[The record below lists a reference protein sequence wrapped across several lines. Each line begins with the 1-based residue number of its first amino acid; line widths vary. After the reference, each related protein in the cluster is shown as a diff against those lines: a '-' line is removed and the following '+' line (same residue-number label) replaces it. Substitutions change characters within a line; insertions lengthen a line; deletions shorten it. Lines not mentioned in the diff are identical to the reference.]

1 MPHPNPQAGPAPA
14 DPSQMGA
21 TLGATMA
28 GASPW
33 GMPSPNAAPQPGA
46 QPGSTGSPTQPQ
58 PQGGGMPPQAQQMMQ
73 LIQSAAS
80 DAQKTNQEGS
90 GQHGAGIQTQQTPQG
105 GLMNVLMLAAKAMA
119 GGG

>member
-33 GMPSPNAAPQPGA
+33 GMPAPNAAPQPGA

-73 LIQSAAS
+73 LIQSAAA
-80 DAQKTNQEGS
+80 DAQKTNSTQG
-90 GQHGAGIQTQQTPQG
+90 HGAGVQTQGTPQG
-105 GLMNVLMLAAKAMA
+105 GLPTLAMTIMQMLH
-119 GGG
+119 GGGG